1 MLFRDTKQGHIVY
14 IFDRK
19 EIKIQSGKVVN
30 SPMPHFDNNN
40 FSGKMVVDVN
50 VDVDGRVMQFVLEDT
65 SEVGYVGDM
74 VVSINK
80 DAIIREVER
89 VKNQS
94 EDALKMVD
102 YHKEAVGKC
111 DALLKEYSPEFKE
124 RTETSE
130 RMDSMEKQLAEIGRT
145 LKSLMKNIQNQN

>member
-1 MLFRDTKQGHIVY
+1 MPFVLMFCVSLQTKN
-14 IFDRK
+14 F
-19 EIKIQSGKVVN
+19 IKMSDKQELIDEVVAI
-30 SPMPHFDNNN
+30 
-40 FSGKMVVDVN
+40 VVDCCA

-111 DALLKEYSPEFKE
+111 ESLLKEYSPEFKE

-130 RMDSMEKQLAEIGRT
+130 RMDSMEKQLAEIGST